1 MNIGEGVKTS
11 EKVSNSFLHVL
22 IHLRERILAQLDMAP
37 KIMEAFIDSDIKNGF
52 VDQRPTPAKSG
63 PHITSTA
70 QCLRAIFD
78 IPFLSSISEGLLKFP
93 DQVWTFF
100 EANEW
105 KSAGVKAYNAY
116 SAPLCLIV
124 ASKLG
129 KKRKESQKID
139 NAIRIVISDLQDVL
153 AGKEIRKD
161 VKCIIHTHGFILYW
175 TIRALREYWNE
186 LTNLEREIVN
196 SAITYV
202 ENSLYKQLAYYFCD
216 TELFDISQLAY
227 YLLTCIQSG
236 KLLPQSVVNRALD
249 IIMSTKIVDVPKLS
263 SSFLHSPEGP
273 VMYCMSIEIPTVVS
287 RVLLTQPEELAV
299 DLVKKYFEQIEASIQ
314 WVELNRKNVSGY
326 IGWRSDR
333 HPPEDSVES
342 WASALVFEF
351 LYYTLCVINKCIQ
364 KILLTELN
372 AKIMPSIGWNEII
385 DYKIENNLGVKEILE
400 EKIIKPIISGKSKPY
415 DVCGIIL
422 FGPPRTG
429 KNTIVY
435 ALANRLNWKVVYLT
449 PKDFLVNGPDNLIRT
464 ADEIFR
470 KLMLLEDVLIFFD
483 EIDTLITPREPATK
497 ETYLITSFT
506 ASMLRWLED
515 LKRNG
520 SVIFVVCTNYLQK
533 FEAAT
538 TARFDLILPIG
549 PPRPDERAKLIKK
562 HCPFLSNEDIE
573 KLNRMMDK
581 RMTIK
586 EILEICEYAKEILNE
601 KDKITLLFQK
611 VDKINKRLI
620 IDDESMRDFED
631 MIKKYAKW

>member
-1 MNIGEGVKTS
+1 
-11 EKVSNSFLHVL
+11 
-22 IHLRERILAQLDMAP
+22 MAP
-37 KIMEAFIDSDIKNGF
+37 RIIEGFIDTNIKNGF

-70 QCLRAIFD
+70 QCLRAILE
-78 IPFLSSISEGLLKFP
+78 IPFLLGISEKLIKSP
-93 DQVWTFF
+93 DEIWTFF
-100 EANEW
+100 ELNEW

-124 ASKLG
+124 ASILG

-139 NAIRIVISDLQDVL
+139 DAIKTLVSDLQNVL

-175 TIRALREYWNE
+175 TLRALQEYWNE
-186 LTNLEREIVN
+186 LTDLEREVVN
-196 SAITYV
+196 NAITYV

-216 TELFDISQLAY
+216 TRALLDISSLAY

-236 KLLPQSVVNRALD
+236 KLLPQSVINKALE
-249 IIMSTKIVDVPKLS
+249 IIMSIKIVDVPNLS

-273 VMYCMSIEIPTVVS
+273 VMYCMSIEVPAVVA
-287 RVLLTQPEELAV
+287 RILLTQPEELSV
-299 DLVKKYFEQIEASIQ
+299 NLMKKYFEHIETSIQ
-314 WVELNRKNVSGY
+314 WIELNRKKVGEY

-342 WASALVFEF
+342 WASALVLEF
-351 LYYTLCVINKCIQ
+351 LYYTLCVIDKCIQ

-372 AKIMPSIGWNEII
+372 AKIIPSISWNDII
-385 DYKIENNLGVKEILE
+385 DYKLENDLGVKHILE
-400 EKIIKPIISGKSKPY
+400 EKIIKPIAAGKTKPY
-415 DVCGIIL
+415 KVCGIIL

-435 ALANRLNWKVVYLT
+435 ALANELHWKVIYLT
-449 PKDFLVNGPDNLIRT
+449 PKNFLVNGPDNLIRT
-464 ADEIFR
+464 ADEIFK
-470 KLMLLEDVLIFFD
+470 KLMLLKDVLIFFD
-483 EIDTLITPREPATK
+483 EIDTLIVPREPATK
-497 ETYLITSFT
+497 ETYLIKSFT
-506 ASMLRWLED
+506 ASMLRWLEE
-515 LKRNG
+515 LRENG
-520 SVIFVVCTNYLQK
+520 NVVFVVCTNYLQK
-533 FEAAT
+533 FESAT

-549 PPRPDERAKLIKK
+549 PPRQDDRVNIIRK
-562 HCPFLSNEDIE
+562 HCPFLSDEDIE
-573 KLNRMMDK
+573 KLNKMMDK
-581 RMTIK
+581 KMTVK
-586 EILEICEYAKEILNE
+586 EILEICEYAKKVIKE

-631 MIKKYAKW
+631 MIKKYGKW